1 MESGPSLHLMAYGVG
16 TLWFKDSEGDI
27 DDRTVEAIQ
36 AAIGAGFRHFDGAQ
50 MYNTEAEVGLA
61 IERSGVPRSEITLTT
76 KVVHLDDV
84 EARLEDSLV
93 RLRTDYVD
101 NYLIHSPFSANS
113 STSALQNAWLGM
125 ERCVQRGLARHI
137 GLANFAIQHLEPI
150 LEIATIRPALNQI
163 EMHPYLQQPDLLAYL
178 SRNDIR
184 AQGFASLTPLT
195 KASPGP
201 VDDVCKHLSE
211 KYGVSQSAILLRW
224 VIDQGASVVTTSGNK
239 NRLQGYLDES
249 IN

>member
-1 MESGPSLHLMAYGVG
+1 
-16 TLWFKDSEGDI
+16 
-27 DDRTVEAIQ
+27 
-36 AAIGAGFRHFDGAQ
+36 
-50 MYNTEAEVGLA
+50 
-61 IERSGVPRSEITLTT
+61 
-76 KVVHLDDV
+76 
-84 EARLEDSLV
+84 
-93 RLRTDYVD
+93 
-101 NYLIHSPFSANS
+101 
-113 STSALQNAWLGM
+113 M

-239 NRLQGYLDES
+239 NRLQGYVKEVTAFHLQREELEEISRVSRTRKYRSFFADEFRILEEGQDLPGPKTCCS
-249 IN
+249 V